1 MVLCAYLHSFLG
13 EHILHLAKMD
23 RTMYFYLPIIHLGT
37 SMIRTLRDSFIHI
50 GVLTFPVSLF
60 PASEFFTKDTIIYVY
75 CQSLS
80 TKGHCISPKEL
91 ILRSWAHVLFG
102 WQVDLWRGCTLHNG
116 HSVKGRGEGY
126 EVYDTAGL
134 TQAES
139 LQVPTLERLL
149 HRWHEHFWDFF
160 SISTPLFPSGY
171 TLSLTKP
178 PSLYSLSIF

>member
-1 MVLCAYLHSFLG
+1 
-13 EHILHLAKMD
+13 MD

-60 PASEFFTKDTIIYVY
+60 PDSEFFTKDTIIYVY

-102 WQVDLWRGCTLHNG
+102 WQVDLWRGGTLHNG

-126 EVYDTAGL
+126 EVHDTAGL
-134 TQAES
+134 TQAEF

-149 HRWHEHFWDFF
+149 HRWHEHYWDFF
-160 SISTPLFPSGY
+160 FHINPFVSQW
-171 TLSLTKP
+171 
-178 PSLYSLSIF
+178 LYSLPDQTTFTVFLINLLAIQQVLKWI